1 MIFNR
6 YIYLAM
12 ILATMALIFVPM
24 VQGGH
29 RHKGYS
35 NYDIMVSGLVAK
47 MLQEN
52 GGGGGGHGGFY
63 PIYIPFPVHG

>member
-1 MIFNR
+1 MTFNR
-6 YIYLAM
+6 CIYMAM
-12 ILATMALIFVPM
+12 ILATVALIFVPM
-24 VQGGH
+24 AHGGH